1 MCHLGVH
8 ALLGRRGFFLNIYY
22 GDQIYIMGLC
32 DGFWYKSTYCIT
44 GFIIVHCSF
53 LDSFPLFFFIL
64 LNSDHLCIFFCGD
77 HILQRHTIH
86 AGERVVTGSKF
97 NTNVKEIIRLFSWL
111 NGHLSLIC
119 RRIFNGQ
126 GIPQL
131 SISGLKT
138 YYQYIE
144 FIDVISFQMV
154 KQRCEE
160 RLHETPSSCE
170 A

>member
-1 MCHLGVH
+1 MET
-8 ALLGRRGFFLNIYY
+8 
-22 GDQIYIMGLC
+22 
-32 DGFWYKSTYCIT
+32 TYFRDT
-44 GFIIVHCSF
+44 QYMH
-53 LDSFPLFFFIL
+53 
-64 LNSDHLCIFFCGD
+64 
-77 HILQRHTIH
+77 
-86 AGERVVTGSKF
+86 VVTGSKF
-97 NTNVKEIIRLFSWL
+97 NTNVKESIRLFSSL

-144 FIDVISFQMV
+144 FIDVLSFQMV